1 MMFEHRSISYK
12 YVHLAQPQFHLI
24 NFVGSFSMRILQVV
38 PETGLLAGES
48 KNDLEIRKIGYA

>member
-1 MMFEHRSISYK
+1 MS
-12 YVHLAQPQFHLI
+12 
-24 NFVGSFSMRILQVV
+24 ILQVV